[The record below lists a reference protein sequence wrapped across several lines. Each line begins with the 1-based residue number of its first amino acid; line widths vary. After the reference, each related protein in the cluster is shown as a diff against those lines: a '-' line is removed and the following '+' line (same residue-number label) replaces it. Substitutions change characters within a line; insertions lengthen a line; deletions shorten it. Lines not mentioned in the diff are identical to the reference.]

1 LKNHQN
7 PLDAQSELRII
18 RPYRN
23 EAALNNIDNLYVIKK
38 PARLEVEFE
47 TKL

>member
-1 LKNHQN
+1 LIEKPSK

-23 EAALNNIDNLYVIKK
+23 EAALNNIDNLYVI
-38 PARLEVEFE
+38 
-47 TKL
+47 